1 MAVQIEDFGGNVL
14 FSVTEAEYEQAKV
27 DITAEGKIK
36 LNSGSNN
43 VPLDFWCY
51 EYSERNK
58 DTLLAELVNNHGV
71 NGDNNH
77 FVVARMDTLPS

>member
-14 FSVTEAEYEQAKV
+14 FTVTEAEYEQAKL
-27 DITAEGKIK
+27 DIAESGKII
-36 LNSGSNN
+36 LNSGSNQ

-71 NGDNNH
+71 TGDNNH